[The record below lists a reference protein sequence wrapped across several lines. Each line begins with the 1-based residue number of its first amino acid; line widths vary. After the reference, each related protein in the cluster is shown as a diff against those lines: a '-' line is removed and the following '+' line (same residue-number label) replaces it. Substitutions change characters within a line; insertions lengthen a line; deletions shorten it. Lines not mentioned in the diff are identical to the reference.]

1 MLQFWKVIRVRNFMY
16 KFANFMQG
24 RNGFDE
30 LNGALLV
37 LSIIVSIVARF
48 FWNWHIR
55 LILQLVSMALLGLA
69 VFRMLST
76 NLYRRSEEN
85 RIVKPVISA
94 VTGWFKLTYKRFR
107 DGRTHRYY
115 KCPKCKAQL
124 RVKNIKGKHTIRC
137 PKCGNQI

>member
-1 MLQFWKVIRVRNFMY
+1 MY

-115 KCPKCKAQL
+115 KCPKCGNKFE
-124 RVKNIKGKHTIRC
+124 KTIR
-137 PKCGNQI
+137 

>member
-1 MLQFWKVIRVRNFMY
+1 MRNFMY

-94 VTGWFKLTYKRFR
+94 VTGWFKLTYNSSTDTK
-107 DGRTHRYY
+107 
-115 KCPKCKAQL
+115 KS
-124 RVKNIKGKHTIRC
+124 
-137 PKCGNQI
+137 QISASLLLASNNTNHSHYVYTFK

>member
-55 LILQLVSMALLGLA
+55 LILQLVSMALLGLPTA
-69 VFRMLST
+69 GKTV
-76 NLYRRSEEN
+76 
-85 RIVKPVISA
+85 V
-94 VTGWFKLTYKRFR
+94 KRFR
-107 DGRTHRYY
+107 LSSR
-115 KCPKCKAQL
+115 
-124 RVKNIKGKHTIRC
+124 
-137 PKCGNQI
+137 